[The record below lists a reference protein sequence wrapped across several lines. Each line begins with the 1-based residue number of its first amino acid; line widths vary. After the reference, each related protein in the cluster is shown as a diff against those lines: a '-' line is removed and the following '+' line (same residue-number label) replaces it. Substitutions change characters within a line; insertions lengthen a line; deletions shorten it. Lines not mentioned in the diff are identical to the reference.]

1 MTVFFSILLF
11 LHILGAALV
20 FGLWVANF
28 KPPKVLPM
36 QFYAALV
43 SVVTGLLMV
52 GIREMQ
58 DADLNHVKVG
68 VKLVIGLVIAVAAFI
83 GQRRYRRDGAVPT
96 GLAHAVGGLALI
108 NIAVATLWS

>member
-1 MTVFFSILLF
+1 MTFILSLLLF
-11 LHILGAALV
+11 LHIVGAALV
-20 FGLWVANF
+20 LGLWVANF
-28 KPPKVLPM
+28 RPPKVLPL
-36 QFYAALV
+36 QFWAALL

-52 GIREMQ
+52 GLLEM
-58 DADLNHVKVG
+58 DGAALNHVKVG
-68 VKLVIGLVIAVAAFI
+68 VKLVIGLVVAVAAFL